1 LHPFLGY
8 LQQNALHFGAK
19 RSAFWYKTQ
28 CVLVQNALRFDAKC
42 KVKWCKMH
50 CKMLQNAKQKA

>member
-1 LHPFLGY
+1 LHLFLGY
-8 LQQNALHFGAK
+8 LQQNVLHFGAK

-42 KVKWCKMH
+42 KVKWCKMQ
-50 CKMLQNAKQKA
+50 CKMLLNAKQKA